1 MSERLPSSAPC
12 PETGLLEQ
20 VLAGGGEAAL
30 RRAVVRHLLSGCTE
44 CRAVARRVTGSGA
57 ADPDE
62 PALPSLAELMTRL
75 EETSA
80 GLESERE
87 RARALI
93 GDFLGHPPA
102 RQWTLLRNSA
112 RFDIWAFA
120 ELLSAAAYE
129 AIYDDP
135 HRSLELSRM
144 ALEVIRRLEPG
155 RLGNVFHDLCGRIL
169 GRLGNAQRAIGDLA
183 GAEASLAAAQAELE
197 QGSGDPLEEA
207 DLLYFLSSLRR
218 AQRRIDDALRLVRRS
233 RRLSRELGDRQREAR
248 AWVGEGTALVVD
260 GDYQRALDAQR
271 RALELVDERADPRL
285 ALAARHNVLFEL
297 VHLGRTDEALREL
310 ELLRPRYLELNDRSS
325 LLRLRWMEGQLARK
339 LEQGERAEAALR
351 DACEGFVAAELPY
364 DAAVVGLDLALVLA
378 EAGRHAEVARLAAEL
393 AGVFRSLGVGR
404 ETIAAWMVFEGAA
417 RAQLVTAKLVE
428 RMAAYLAEVRHRP
441 GLAFEPDSA

>member
-1 MSERLPSSAPC
+1 MSGQLPSSAGC
-12 PETGLLEQ
+12 PEPETLGL
-20 VLAGGGEAAL
+20 VLAGGGEASL
-30 RRAVVRHLLSGCTE
+30 RRTVIRHLLSGCDE
-44 CRAVARRVTGSGA
+44 CRGAARRANGLETA
-57 ADPDE
+57 A
-62 PALPSLAELMTRL
+62 PASSWPRLSDLMARL

-80 GLESERE
+80 AIESERE
-87 RARALI
+87 RANALA

-112 RFDIWAFA
+112 RFDSWAFA
-120 ELLSAAAYE
+120 EAVSASAYE

-144 ALEVIRRLEPG
+144 ALEVIRRVDPG
-155 RLGNVFHDLCGRIL
+155 LLGNAIHDLQGRIL
-169 GRLGNAQRAIGDLA
+169 GRLGNAQRAIGNLA
-183 GAEASLAAAQAELE
+183 TAEATFAEARAELE
-197 QGSGDPLEEA
+197 QGTGDPLEEA
-207 DLLYFLSSLRR
+207 DLLYFLASLRR

-233 RRLSRELGDRQREAR
+233 RRLSHELGDRQREAR

-260 GDYQRALDAQR
+260 GDYERALATQR
-271 RALELVDERADPRL
+271 RALELLDERVDPRL

-339 LEQGERAEAALR
+339 LGMSERAETALGE
-351 DACEGFVAAELPY
+351 ACDGFVAAELPY
-364 DAAVVGLDLALVLA
+364 DAAVVGLDLALVLS
-378 EAGRHAEVARLAAEL
+378 ESGRHAEVAELAARLAD
-393 AGVFRSLGVGR
+393 VFRSLGVGR

-441 GLAFEPDSA
+441 GLAFEPDRS